1 MQQLQQMRILLN
13 CSETPVEKAY
23 GEEVL
28 SHLPDAANLA
38 RLNDP
43 APDLWAFYQC
53 DHGNI
58 LKVDESKG
66 IKK

>member
-1 MQQLQQMRILLN
+1 
-13 CSETPVEKAY
+13 
-23 GEEVL
+23 
-28 SHLPDAANLA
+28 DAANLA